1 MIGDAVSVFITGL
14 SKRNEVIIVL
24 WAIFVI
30 VNPKGGVDI
39 RLMHI
44 DDMSSLEER
53 RAAPQLGT
61 NGRIS
66 IGGAAPNEESFFQ
79 SADLFFTWILNH
91 APTLTK
97 PEKKRF
103 QECLQQ
109 KEVNSH
115 KGTGS
120 THDYALDIL

>member
-30 VNPKGGVDI
+30 VNPKGGVD
-39 RLMHI
+39 
-44 DDMSSLEER
+44 
-53 RAAPQLGT
+53 
-61 NGRIS
+61 
-66 IGGAAPNEESFFQ
+66 
-79 SADLFFTWILNH
+79 FFTWILNH